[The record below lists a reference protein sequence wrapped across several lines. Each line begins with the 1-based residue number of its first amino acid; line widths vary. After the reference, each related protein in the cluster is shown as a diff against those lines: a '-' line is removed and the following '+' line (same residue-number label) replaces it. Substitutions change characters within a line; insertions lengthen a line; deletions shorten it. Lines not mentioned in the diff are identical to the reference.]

1 MLVQVWFVSVLAQS
15 SATSC
20 SPLQKKLPKKDNFT
34 KPKGLIVTK
43 QKIKKKHIHQHF
55 DQTIQIKF
63 TGSPFSIIYH
73 ILVEKERFLF
83 A

>member
-1 MLVQVWFVSVLAQS
+1 MVCISIGPKLSNIMF
-15 SATSC
+15 
-20 SPLQKKLPKKDNFT
+20 PLTKKTTKKRQFYKT
-34 KPKGLIVTK
+34 KRIDRNKTENK
-43 QKIKKKHIHQHF
+43 EKKHIHQHF
-55 DQTIQIKF
+55 DQTIQIGF